1 MAGKPARTGRKRP
14 KSDLKSMKIAA
25 RHNIDARVAAKAA
38 SGRVI
43 QMILRP
49 QERPHG
55 RAESSIR
62 PQADLAFFNF
72 AFGRHHGHVDRKASW
87 RSSTDHASLGWPCNL
102 HWLNHACR
110 GRSTLVAYCNSRVQG
125 CQARASG
132 LTNRSSRRCFA
143 TRLNSIVR
151 LLTVMASAER
161 CRDDWCNRPS
171 GFLGSRGGSFLA
183 G

>member
-1 MAGKPARTGRKRP
+1 MPWVWLRYATRLN
-14 KSDLKSMKIAA
+14 SI
-25 RHNIDARVAAKAA
+25 V
-38 SGRVI
+38 
-43 QMILRP
+43 RP

-143 TRLNSIVR
+143 TRLNSGVGPHLFHTR
-151 LLTVMASAER
+151 SLE
-161 CRDDWCNRPS
+161 PS
-171 GFLGSRGGSFLA
+171 R
-183 G
+183 